1 MYTIGIT
8 LAVGFLTAR
17 LCILLRH
24 MFTDNLVSDR
34 VGSGVLVVFC
44 AVALAAV
51 FVS

>member
-1 MYTIGIT
+1 MYSIGMT

-34 VGSGVLVVFC
+34 VGSGVVAAFC
-44 AVALAAV
+44 AGALAAA